1 MIKLQLRHIYI
12 FFLLISIVCVYSAI
26 RISKMKDTADF
37 VDFSITLISI
47 VVSILAFHFALK
59 TYVSIDSVN
68 AINKMQGNVLENPDY
83 VTSIPSLMKKYSQ
96 ASATDVS
103 KAIYGDLTVLYKKQS
118 KSAIEFANNLQ
129 YFIDLIVFFP
139 SLFTDSNANHKE
151 NAKKMDEILKLID
164 KRLKSLM
171 SISTGNLLLVEETI
185 QLLKYVMKY
194 QKLVNTENNN
204 IPASILEIRGSLLK
218 NPVSKTIY
226 NNYLGLYYR
235 QKAMDIISKELNLST
250 KDLLEITSLEEIREN
265 ISGINSESRQI
276 AIMYLEEAQQAFD
289 HALESSA
296 EDIMWIGFVSFNRA
310 RADFF
315 LELLTETYSNE
326 WATSMNKAI
335 VAREK
340 LNIILDDLFEA
351 NEATFLRKSFYFE
364 EHFAKIVYANFCVA
378 SKIDITSTLKQ
389 PEYKYPSYNNLLN
402 DTYLMNPI
410 ASTSNRIHKYQQQ
423 LQQYMGNDV
432 TTL

>member
-96 ASATDVS
+96 SNATEVS
-103 KAIYGDLTVLYKKQS
+103 KAIYGDLAVLYKKQS

-139 SLFTDSNANHKE
+139 SLFTNSNTSHKE
-151 NAKKMDEILKLID
+151 NAKKIDEILKLID

-194 QKLVNTENNN
+194 QKLVNIENHN

-226 NNYLGLYYR
+226 NNYLGLYFR

-250 KDLLEITSLEEIREN
+250 KDLLEITSLEE
-265 ISGINSESRQI
+265 
-276 AIMYLEEAQQAFD
+276 
-289 HALESSA
+289 
-296 EDIMWIGFVSFNRA
+296 
-310 RADFF
+310 
-315 LELLTETYSNE
+315 
-326 WATSMNKAI
+326 
-335 VAREK
+335 
-340 LNIILDDLFEA
+340 
-351 NEATFLRKSFYFE
+351 
-364 EHFAKIVYANFCVA
+364 
-378 SKIDITSTLKQ
+378 
-389 PEYKYPSYNNLLN
+389 
-402 DTYLMNPI
+402 
-410 ASTSNRIHKYQQQ
+410 
-423 LQQYMGNDV
+423 
-432 TTL
+432 

>member
-83 VTSIPSLMKKYSQ
+83 VTSIPSLMKKYAQSN
-96 ASATDVS
+96 ATDVS

-171 SISTGNLLLVEETI
+171 TISTGNLLLVEETI

-265 ISGINSESRQI
+265 ISGITAESRQI
-276 AIMYLEEAQQAFD
+276 AIMYLGEAQQAFD
-289 HALESSA
+289 HALESS
-296 EDIMWIGFVSFNRA
+296 EQDIMWIGFVSFNRA
-310 RADFF
+310 RAEFF
-315 LELLTETYSNE
+315 SELLTETYSNE

-351 NEATFLRKSFYFE
+351 NESTFLRKSFYFE
-364 EHFAKIVYANFCVA
+364 EHFAKIVYVNICVA